1 MKSPK
6 NLETKGQH
14 YKRLGKFGER
24 ALLLVN
30 EIDQIKMHRSV
41 EYFYVTET
49 LYAKYLDFLNEAKA
63 KLPGHRTFFDTT
75 IFNLENN
82 ISSYSFNDAIQA
94 IDYIIDLLLFE
105 EETNKDQ
112 TSTRLF
118 KSSED
123 KMKEAEIA
131 FEKKDWDGCMNNANT
146 ALELMLKEKLGIPT
160 TIKKIKTGRII
171 DYLLKINKGPTPFL
185 KEAKSKILGEDN
197 PAKHIAYSPDKSACV
212 YALKALE
219 ELKRELKSKEINLT
233 EEETKDIFKNL

>member
-1 MKSPK
+1 MESPK
-6 NLETKGQH
+6 NPETKEQH

-30 EIDQIKMHRSV
+30 EIEQMKMVRNAEHFDSSG
-41 EYFYVTET
+41 TP
-49 LYAKYLDFLNEAKA
+49 YAKYLDFLNETKA
-63 KLPGHRTFFDTT
+63 KLPRHRTFFDAA
-75 IFNLENN
+75 IFNLQNN
-82 ISSYSFNDAIQA
+82 TSFYSFDDAIQA

-171 DYLLKINKGPTPFL
+171 DYLLEINKGPTPFL
-185 KEAKSKILGEDN
+185 KEAKSKILGENN

-219 ELKRELKSKEINLT
+219 ELERELKSKEINLT
-233 EEETKDIFKNL
+233 EEETNDIFKNL